1 VTLHTDIPTRADIE
15 RLLTARTPWC
25 VSIYLPTSPIPQE
38 AQADRIEL
46 RNLVSAAMEQLEAAA
61 ARRRTVNEI
70 REPLDELAEDDE
82 FWDEQA
88 RSLAVFA
95 TPASVRTYR
104 LPNRLESGVEVA
116 DRFYVKPLLRA
127 ITFPQAAFV
136 LALAAGAVRLV
147 EVTRDGPPFSV
158 DVPGLPSDAAS
169 AAGKASIA
177 DRAPARRLQ
186 GSEGQKVR
194 LRQYARKVDHAL
206 RGVLTGLELPL
217 ILAATEPLAS
227 IYRSVCSYP
236 HLVDTTLRG
245 NPDERT
251 DQQLAEEARA
261 VLDDVYARETAA
273 IRDRFALLESQGR
286 ASADVATV
294 ARAATQG
301 AVDTLLVDIDEKLPG
316 HVDEETGAVAFA
328 EDDAVSYGVVDE
340 VARRVLLA
348 GGRVLALRR
357 PDVPGGSAL
366 AAILRYALVLS
377 LALCVALP
385 ASGCGSSGGS
395 TSSGTGSASTPAETA
410 TSPTTA
416 TAESGQEP
424 DIEGADIARLPP
436 VAQATASTHP
446 TSPNGTGGHA
456 FLTAVF
462 NDQQAMWKRE
472 FDAAGLPYTPARL
485 TIFRDAV
492 NTACGPQS
500 AAVGP
505 FYCGADHGVYLDTRF
520 FDALSRQV
528 GVHLGDF
535 AQAYVVGHE
544 MGHHVQLL
552 LGISHRVAAANHQ
565 DPAGSNA
572 RSVRVELQADCLA
585 GIWKHSSYQRG
596 EITDEAI
603 AEALRAAAVV
613 GDDFQQRSATGTI
626 RPEDWTHGSSAQRQH
641 WLTVGFDQGRPAACD
656 TFAQTSP

>member
-25 VSIYLPTSPIPQE
+25 VSIYLPTSSIPQE
-38 AQADRIEL
+38 TQADRIEL
-46 RNLVSAAMEQLEAAA
+46 KNLVSAAAEQLEAAGA
-61 ARRRTVNEI
+61 ERRAVSEI
-70 REPLDELAEDDE
+70 REPLEELAEDDE
-82 FWDEQA
+82 FWSEQA

-104 LPNRLESGVEVA
+104 LPNRLESEVEVA

-127 ITFPQAAFV
+127 VTFPQAAFV

-147 EVTRDGPPFSV
+147 EVTRDGPPFTV

-177 DRAPARRLQ
+177 DRAPVRRLQ

-194 LRQYARKVDHAL
+194 LRQYARKVDQAM
-206 RGVLTGLELPL
+206 RGVLTGFELPL

-227 IYRSVCSYP
+227 IYRSVSSYP

-245 NPDERT
+245 NPEERT
-251 DQQLAEEARA
+251 DRELADEARA

-273 IRDRFALLESQGR
+273 LRDRFALLASQGR

-301 AVDTLLVDIDEKLPG
+301 AVETVLVDIDEKLPG
-316 HVDEETGAVAFA
+316 HVDEESGAVTFA
-328 EDDAVSYGVVDE
+328 GDDAVSYGVVDE

-348 GGRVLALRR
+348 GGRVLALRA
-357 PDVPGGSAL
+357 PDVPGGGAL
-366 AAILRYALVLS
+366 AAILRYALVAV

-385 ASGCGSSGGS
+385 ASGCGSSGD
-395 TSSGTGSASTPAETA
+395 TA
-410 TSPTTA
+410 TSASAPAATATPTTA
-416 TAESGQEP
+416 QSGQEP
-424 DIEGADIARLPP
+424 DIEGADLARLPP

-446 TSPNGTGGHA
+446 TSPDGTGGNA
-456 FLTAVF
+456 FLAAVF
-462 NDQQAMWKRE
+462 EDQQAMWKRE
-472 FDAAGLPYTPARL
+472 FEAAGIDYTPARL

-500 AAVGP
+500 AKVGP

-528 GVHLGDF
+528 GVRLGDF

-552 LGISHRVAAANHQ
+552 LGISRRVAAANHQ

-596 EITDEAI
+596 EITDQAI
-603 AEALRAAAVV
+603 EEALRAAAVV
-613 GDDFQQRSATGTI
+613 GDDFQQRSATGTV

-641 WLTVGFDQGRPAACD
+641 WLTVGFEQGRPAACD